1 MIRKIL
7 VPLDGSSFAER
18 ALPLALTLSEK
29 TRAEVRLAMVNEP
42 LNVAP
47 GPWADAFLATH
58 SDYIKTMTESAEERV
73 GPASRVS
80 AALLEGHV
88 AEALCAEADAFGADM
103 IVMSTH
109 GHGGFTRMWLGS
121 VADAVLRHSS
131 VPVLL
136 VRQDEDRTDDI
147 EAIGSIQHIVVPL
160 DGSAL
165 GETAIEPALELGG
178 LFDASYTLLRT
189 IAYPVMISP
198 YMPDTVQD
206 NTTLLDQL
214 DHEARAYLD
223 TVRARIDDGSR
234 RVNTKVVISRGPAAG
249 VLEYVETSG
258 ADFVVMASHNRHGV
272 ARMALGSIAD
282 KVMRGSHTPVLI
294 IHPAQEELS
303 VHSEHVA

>member
-1 MIRKIL
+1 
-7 VPLDGSSFAER
+7 
-18 ALPLALTLSEK
+18 
-29 TRAEVRLAMVNEP
+29 MVNEP
-42 LNVAP
+42 LNVTP
-47 GPWADAFLATH
+47 GPWADAFLSTH
-58 SDYIKTMTESAEERV
+58 ADYIKTMTESVESRV
-73 GPASRVS
+73 GPASKVS

-88 AEALCAEADAFGADM
+88 PQALCAEAEACEADL

-121 VADAVLRHSS
+121 VSDAVLRHSS

-136 VRQDEDRTDDI
+136 VRQDENWTDDLDARVTI
-147 EAIGSIQHIVVPL
+147 RHIVVPL

-165 GETAIEPALELGG
+165 GEAALQPALDLGG

-206 NTTLLDQL
+206 NSTLLDQL

-223 TVRARIDDGSR
+223 IVRAKVDDGSR
-234 RVNTKVVISRGPAAG
+234 RVETKVVISQGPAAG
-249 VLEYVETSG
+249 VVEYVETSG

-272 ARMALGSIAD
+272 ARLALGSIAD

-303 VHSEHVA
+303 VHSEHVAKA